1 MLTRIHLQNF
11 AISSEAEV
19 ELKPG
24 MTVLTGETGAGKSIL
39 IDALNLA
46 LGNRADTAVVRHGCD
61 KAIINASFTV
71 RADSPAQQWLQKH
84 ELDADNEC
92 HIRRVITTEGRSTAF
107 INNSAVNLTTLRALG
122 ENLVEIYGQHEH
134 QSLTKTNRQRQ
145 LLDAAGNYQ
154 DLLEDVSLT
163 AVRLK
168 KIETD
173 LIRLTD
179 QIKKNT
185 ARIELLRYQLE
196 ELEALDIGRINIDEL
211 LIEHETTINAESL
224 KSLSWESVQRLKG
237 GDGDSLHDRITGL
250 ITDLH
255 NRGHDNR
262 HVVTTLEILNDM
274 MAMANEAAHEMQN
287 MHDSLETDPQCA
299 EELDQLVSKLH
310 TLARKHGISMQQL
323 AEYHADKSKELSAID
338 ESCSGLAELQQERDL
353 LLAKYIRLT
362 DRLHQERLV
371 AAETL
376 LNRVTDKMQQL
387 GMQGGKFAIQV
398 LLDEQSSHISRHGRD
413 SIHYLVSANP
423 GQPLQTLHKV
433 ASGGELSR
441 ISLAITVICATK
453 NEAPTMVFDEIDS
466 GIGGA
471 VAEIVGK
478 ELRSLANNRQVLCVT
493 HLPQVAVQGHQH
505 FRVVKTS
512 TQDHTESRVIHLDPE
527 NRKQEIARMLGGIEI
542 TAQSLAHAGELLGN
556 DITG

>member
-19 ELKPG
+19 ELKSG

-46 LGNRADTAVVRHGCD
+46 LGNRADAAVVRHGCD

-71 RADSPAQQWLQKH
+71 KADSPAQQWLQKH

-107 INNSAVNLTTLRALG
+107 INNAAANLTTLRALG

-134 QSLTKTNRQRQ
+134 QSLTKTSRQRQ
-145 LLDAAGNYQ
+145 LLDAVGNYQ

-168 KIETD
+168 KTEAE
-173 LIRLTD
+173 LIRLTG
-179 QIKKNT
+179 QIKENT

-196 ELEALDIGRINIDEL
+196 ELEALNIGQINIDEL
-211 LIEHETTINAESL
+211 LTEHETTINAESL

-237 GDGDSLHDRITGL
+237 GDGDSLHDQIAGL

-255 NRGHDNR
+255 NRGHGNR
-262 HVVTTLEILNDM
+262 HVATTLEILNDM
-274 MAMANEAAHEMQN
+274 VALADEAAHEMQN
-287 MHDSLETDPQCA
+287 MHDSLEADPQRA
-299 EELDQLVSKLH
+299 EELDQLISRLH
-310 TLARKHGISMQQL
+310 ALARKHGISMQQL
-323 AEYHADKSKELSAID
+323 AEYHAGKSRELSAID

-353 LLAKYIRLT
+353 LLEKYTRLT
-362 DRLHQERLV
+362 DQLHQERLD

-398 LLDEQSSHISRHGRD
+398 LLDEQSPHVSRHGRD

-423 GQPLQTLHKV
+423 GQPLQPLHKV

-478 ELRSLANNRQVLCVT
+478 ELKNLANNRQVLCVT

-512 TQDHTESRVIHLDPE
+512 TQNYTESRVISLDPE
-527 NRKQEIARMLGGIEI
+527 SRTQEIARMLGGIEI

-556 DITG
+556 DMAG